1 MHVGGVRR
9 MNAGAFGNGERFV
22 FMLDARSPKPAPLLE
37 SSDLL
42 RPQVEAQLE
51 TISFMEPLEIVDTV
65 ARLLNFLFQIQK
77 TTFRSEVRHILATC
91 AFGDSRN
98 QGKGRT

>member
-1 MHVGGVRR
+1 MLINPSPIVVSI
-9 MNAGAFGNGERFV
+9 FL

-42 RPQVEAQLE
+42 RPQLE

-91 AFGDSRN
+91 DCW
-98 QGKGRT
+98 

>member
-1 MHVGGVRR
+1 MWNACALWPVRGLINPSP
-9 MNAGAFGNGERFV
+9 MLINPSPIVVSIFL

-42 RPQVEAQLE
+42 RPQLE

-65 ARLLNFLFQIQK
+65 ARLLSFLFQIQK
-77 TTFRSEVRHILATC
+77 TTFR
-91 AFGDSRN
+91 
-98 QGKGRT
+98 